1 MQKIKHF
8 TQLLLIVAVV
18 CCSTPL
24 LAQPPDGFDPVDVP
38 VNGPALLLL
47 AAAGVGYVVKKM
59 SRKKKD

>member
-8 TQLLLIVAVV
+8 MLLLLIVAAV

-24 LAQPPDGFDPVDVP
+24 LAQPDDGDPVDVP
-38 VNGPALLLL
+38 VNGPALVLL